1 MRPAPLLELLRF
13 LIIPARL
20 FKLPVWFLF
29 ALCAVPFPSLTE
41 TVTLHPAA
49 DTTLFE
55 TYPDRNLGANPNFVS
70 GTTAG
75 AFGSPFRS
83 RAVMRFDVAGPI
95 PAGASITSATLTL
108 IAVQLPS
115 MMPAASTFGLHRL
128 LVRWGEG
135 TKNGNIGSQA
145 TMGEAT
151 WNSRFSLLPQWA
163 APGGKA
169 GTDFQADSS
178 ASTFVSGLGAYTFT
192 STSNL
197 VADVQFWL
205 DDTNSNFGWI
215 LISEDEA
222 TAGTARRFAS
232 REGGADAP
240 SLVIEYAISQIQQPL
255 ISPIILQGDRVTF
268 QIDVN
273 RHRPYSVEFNNSVDT
288 TNWLTLTNIAAQPAP
303 TNITVSDSA
312 TASQRFYRVK
322 TP

>member
-1 MRPAPLLELLRF
+1 
-13 LIIPARL
+13 
-20 FKLPVWFLF
+20 LF
-29 ALCAVPFPSLTE
+29 ALCAVPFASLAD

-75 AFGSPFRS
+75 AFGPSFRS

-95 PAGASITSATLTL
+95 SAGATITSATLTL
-108 IAVQLPS
+108 IEVQLPS
-115 MMPAASTFGLHRL
+115 MLPAASTFGLHRL

-145 TMGEAT
+145 TTGEAT

-178 ASTFVSGLGAYTFT
+178 ASTFVSGLGPYTFT

-197 VADVQFWL
+197 VADVQLWL

-215 LISEDEA
+215 LVSEDEA
-222 TAGTARRFAS
+222 TASTARRFAS
-232 REGGADAP
+232 REGGVDAP
-240 SLVIEYAISQIQQPL
+240 SLVIEYTVSQIQPPL
-255 ISPIILQGDRVTF
+255 MNPISLQDDTVTF
-268 QIDVN
+268 QFDVN
-273 RHRPYSVEFNNSVDT
+273 PHRPYAVEFNNSVDT
-288 TNWLTLTNIAAQPAP
+288 TNWLTLTNIAPQSA
-303 TNITVSDSA
+303 TTSITVSDSA
-312 TASQRFYRVK
+312 TVSQRFYRVK